1 MRQRCR
7 HSCFLCTRD
16 RKISK
21 KYIGILKSRVSWF
34 PLPIPDLIYSRLS
47 QCETKYLPLIVI
59 ICFFLYLIN
68 FIFSAFQTRKFRR
81 YFTSLFLHLQVK
93 ELVLVLWLY
102 SGDVLESFEKL
113 SFIENFLDG
122 HLKIFTDV
130 YSKNSVFQQYLE
142 PKYD

>member
-47 QCETKYLPLIVI
+47 QCETKYSPLIVLI
-59 ICFFLYLIN
+59 WVFFLYSRH
-68 FIFSAFQTRKFRR
+68 FIFSAFQTKKFRR

-93 ELVLVLWLY
+93 NLY
-102 SGDVLESFEKL
+102 WYFGYIVTSFFHSEKSGRSITVAPD
-113 SFIENFLDG
+113 
-122 HLKIFTDV
+122 KIFTQTFLRTQTKV
-130 YSKNSVFQQYLE
+130 EIVAWQGF
-142 PKYD
+142 